1 MSEAHTYPVLARVGG
16 YFGRKKQEINSQIC
30 VSVGLGI
37 EPRAFVF
44 ETVFLC
50 IALAAQELTL

>member
-1 MSEAHTYPVLARVGG
+1 MSEAHTYPVLARVGR

-37 EPRAFVF
+37 EPKAFVF
-44 ETVFLC
+44 ETAFLC